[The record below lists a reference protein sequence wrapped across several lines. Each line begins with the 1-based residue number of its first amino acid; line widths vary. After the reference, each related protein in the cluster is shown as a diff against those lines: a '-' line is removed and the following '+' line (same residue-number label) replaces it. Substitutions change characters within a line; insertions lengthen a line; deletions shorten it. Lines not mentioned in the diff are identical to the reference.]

1 MIISLKFK
9 KFSKSF
15 AKSKSLGIK
24 SLVTFLPVSYTHLDV
39 YKRQN
44 LYDVEKYILSEV
56 ETEMLTEGKNTNLL
70 LVFENQQKREEFIST
85 ELLNISERIFLK
97 FGESVMIFKTDLNP
111 IKQNF

>member
-1 MIISLKFK
+1 MSILS
-9 KFSKSF
+9 
-15 AKSKSLGIK
+15 
-24 SLVTFLPVSYTHLDV
+24 VTFHTIESQLENWNNFLERDLVQMID
-39 YKRQN
+39 N